1 MDPHEVRAELARS
14 DAQELL
20 HSPSPARLAYN
31 GPDGLPR
38 VSPVGF
44 LWNGEQIVVCSATT
58 SPKVRALTS
67 RPDVALTIDVGNT
80 PADAKALNIR
90 RTRECRDR
98 RRRPGRIHQKRP
110 PSPWVRTVSGTSSTP
125 SARRTSRWHASAS
138 IRSGRA
144 CTTSA
149 PAACRR
155 HSERWWTRLKHEPPL
170 ASKIPT
176 DSHARPPM
184 IRRRVPDRS
193 LQLCSGS
200 LPGFEEAHRQ
210 RRDDRY
216 DDVCGRDVKHPR
228 ADQWNSE
235 QPKVRQRALVVA
247 AIPEGDSLV
256 VITPAAEL
264 FAVRR

>member
-20 HSPSPARLAYN
+20 YSPSPARLAYN

-90 RTRECRDR
+90 
-98 RRRPGRIHQKRP
+98 GRANVEIVDGSWTNTSKRP
-110 PSPWVRTVSGTSSTP
+110 PSSWVRTVSGTSSTP

-170 ASKIPT
+170 ATKIPT
-176 DSHARPPM
+176 DRHARPPM
-184 IRRRVPDRS
+184 TSS
-193 LQLCSGS
+193 LS
-200 LPGFEEAHRQ
+200 P
-210 RRDDRY
+210 
-216 DDVCGRDVKHPR
+216 
-228 ADQWNSE
+228 
-235 QPKVRQRALVVA
+235 
-247 AIPEGDSLV
+247 
-256 VITPAAEL
+256 
-264 FAVRR
+264 

>member
-90 RTRECRDR
+90 
-98 RRRPGRIHQKRP
+98 
-110 PSPWVRTVSGTSSTP
+110 
-125 SARRTSRWHASAS
+125 
-138 IRSGRA
+138 GRA
-144 CTTSA
+144 NV
-149 PAACRR
+149 
-155 HSERWWTRLKHEPPL
+155 E
-170 ASKIPT
+170 IV
-176 DSHARPPM
+176 DG
-184 IRRRVPDRS
+184 VPDEYIKAAAKFLGEDGVGDFEHAVRETYEQMARISIHPHWARMYDFGAGRLPSS
-193 LQLCSGS
+193 L
-200 LPGFEEAHRQ
+200 
-210 RRDDRY
+210 
-216 DDVCGRDVKHPR
+216 
-228 ADQWNSE
+228 
-235 QPKVRQRALVVA
+235 RALVDQAQARA
-247 AIPEGDSLV
+247 ASGNEDSH
-256 VITPAAEL
+256 
-264 FAVRR
+264 